1 MEISSYA
8 LQPVAIA
15 IMSVQATV
23 GLLVVH
29 KLFIP
34 GIPAKRSIQLCCDI
48 SQNTNGSGTVARLN
62 GCDGICTRA
71 NRSETISQSRLHLR
85 ILRLNRL
92 RFWLRW
98 Q

>member
-34 GIPAKRSIQLCCDI
+34 AIPAQRSIQLCCDI
-48 SQNTNGSGTVARLN
+48 SQHTNGSGTAARLN
-62 GCDGICTRA
+62 GCEGICTRA
-71 NRSETISQSRLHLR
+71 HRSEKISQMRPHIL